1 MRNRILGFFS
11 TLAFLFAGYAVAWL
25 VDRHGVGSIT
35 SRPDSFVFALQVF
48 ALALIFTVS
57 VLFVIV
63 WPQTLLA
70 GWLVRR
76 FHIHRLFP
84 FLLFFGI
91 SSIAVCILVFST
103 CSSKQ
108 FLAYLVG
115 TGYLL
120 VSCSIL
126 WWISFRHEPVA

>member
-35 SRPDSFVFALQVF
+35 SRPDSFVFALQVL
-48 ALALIFTVS
+48 ALASIFTVS
-57 VLFVIV
+57 ILFVIV

-76 FHIHRLFP
+76 FRVNRVFP
-84 FLLFFGI
+84 FLLFFAI
-91 SSIAVCILVFST
+91 SSIAVCILDFTVIDDER
-103 CSSKQ
+103 
-108 FLAYLVG
+108 LIAYLVG
-115 TGYLL
+115 TSYLF

-126 WWISFRHEPVA
+126 WLISFRYEPVA